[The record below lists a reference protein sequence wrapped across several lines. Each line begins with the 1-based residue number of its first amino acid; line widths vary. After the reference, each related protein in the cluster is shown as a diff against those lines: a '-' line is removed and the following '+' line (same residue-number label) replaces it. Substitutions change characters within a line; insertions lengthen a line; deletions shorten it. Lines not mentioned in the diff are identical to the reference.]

1 MKAKYQR
8 NGVEIPANLKGVT
21 VTDQYVIFDETW
33 KESDIMSFREFL
45 GKKELIRE
53 IPNTKRKAYQPT
65 EAETQMI
72 LDQMIGIESL
82 DGFGFYEVYAA
93 ETLLDRHNEV
103 LTKAFLQILADRYAE
118 GRTVVDAHDST
129 HRTGKTFAAKVVKH
143 PSVEGEYALSVK
155 FYVSPDARMK
165 SGNTAINEIN
175 QNIVD
180 RMSVAF
186 SYRDYEYISS
196 DDASNP
202 YDHGYVLID
211 APKKGKEYYIEA
223 YELSLVTMGAQA
235 GARIKSAQTDPN
247 EAPRTFGS
255 KAEEMSLQTL
265 KISIRGKE
273 EEIQVSPESV
283 GAIQSVLDELKGF
296 RDKQEASRKS
306 LIDEY
311 VKFRKAANE
320 NLDAEKEKG
329 IAAQLP
335 TEYLESQVAELSAKA
350 AETQLDPSK
359 KTGEEDK
366 TKQAKK
372 PVAGGLV
379 SQFITQ

>member
-1 MKAKYQR
+1 MKAKYLR

-21 VTDQYVIFDETW
+21 VTDQHVIFDETW
-33 KESDIMSFREFL
+33 KESDIMSFRDFL

-65 EAETQMI
+65 EAETQII
-72 LDQMIGIESL
+72 LDKMTGVENL
-82 DGFGFYEVYAA
+82 DGFGIYEAVAA

-103 LTKAFLQILADRYAE
+103 LTKGFLQILADRYAE
-118 GRTVVDAHDST
+118 GRTVVDSHDSQ
-129 HRTGKTFAAKVVKH
+129 HRLGKTFAAKVVKH
-143 PSVEGEYALSVK
+143 PELEGESQLIVK
-155 FYVSPDARMK
+155 FYVSPNAKMK
-165 SGNTAINEIN
+165 SGATAVQEID
-175 QNIVD
+175 QGIVD
-180 RMSVAF
+180 RLSVAF
-186 SYRDYEYISS
+186 SYRDYEYIAA
-196 DDASNP
+196 DDADNP
-202 YDHGYVLID
+202 YDHGYVKID
-211 APKKGKEYYIEA
+211 APKKGKESYIEA
-223 YELSLVTMGAQA
+223 YEISTVSMGAQA

-247 EAPRTFGS
+247 TPPRTFGS
-255 KAEEMSLQTL
+255 KAEEMEFETL
-265 KISIRGKE
+265 KITVRGQETEVKVATESAGTLKSIM
-273 EEIQVSPESV
+273 
-283 GAIQSVLDELKGF
+283 DELKGF

-350 AETQLDPSK
+350 AEKQLDPSK